1 MEESITYVEA
11 VARVGEELCERY
23 DALIAEQPSSYM
35 DLAMRTVRMEI
46 VLEDKMSHSKAIA
59 VMFRKDVDDVF
70 KNVTDVLHG
79 LVGGKE

>member
-1 MEESITYVEA
+1 
-11 VARVGEELCERY
+11 
-23 DALIAEQPSSYM
+23 
-35 DLAMRTVRMEI
+35 MEI